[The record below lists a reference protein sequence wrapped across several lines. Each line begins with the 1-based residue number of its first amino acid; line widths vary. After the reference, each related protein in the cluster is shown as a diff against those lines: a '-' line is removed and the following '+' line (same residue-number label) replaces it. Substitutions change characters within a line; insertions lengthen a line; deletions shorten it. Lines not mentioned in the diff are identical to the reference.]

1 MLLGAAIGSVVNLL
15 SPEVVVVGGGMAG
28 ALGDSFLER
37 VWEIASRYTLPG
49 ATNGVR
55 LVPAALED
63 DSGIIGAA
71 ALAKSRIGG
80 E

>member
-1 MLLGAAIGSVVNLL
+1 MKFSDRPTV
-15 SPEVVVVGGGMAG
+15 EVDTYVEAPP
-28 ALGDSFLER
+28 ER
-37 VWEIASRYTLPG
+37 VWEIACRYTLPG

-63 DSGIIGAA
+63 DSGIVGAA
-71 ALAKSRIGG
+71 ALAKSRVTA